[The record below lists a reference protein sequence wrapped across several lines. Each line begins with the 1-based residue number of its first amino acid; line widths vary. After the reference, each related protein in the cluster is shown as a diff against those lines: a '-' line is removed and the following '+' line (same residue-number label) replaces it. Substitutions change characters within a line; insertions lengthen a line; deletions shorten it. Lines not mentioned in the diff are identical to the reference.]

1 MSTQAPRFPVSAFAM
16 AVVMFALELGVLVLG
31 WRSERLLLL
40 VGGHTVVV
48 AGLAAWAYQPAVRG
62 SQYGLLL
69 WIATAAFGPLGPGGV
84 LLAMTMEWYYRR
96 KATGI
101 EAWHAMLFPP
111 SHIDEQA
118 ELWRRIGQRASD
130 LPNAQQQVTPFLD
143 VLTFGSVPQRQ
154 SVIAIIVQQFH
165 PAFAPALKAAL
176 RDDHNVIRVGAATA
190 IARLENEFLEK
201 TMSLEAA
208 AREQPDDADAMLALA
223 RHYDDQAFTG
233 LLDTTREQ
241 DCRVR
246 ATDGYER
253 YLATHPDDTAIRF
266 RLARLY
272 QRRRLWSEAER
283 LFRRLADEGYPGA
296 HHWLMESLF
305 VQGRFADLRAV
316 ASGFDDDAVGQIDP
330 AAPEIADTIALW
342 AGQGAIA

>member
-1 MSTQAPRFPVSAFAM
+1 MSTQAPRFSVSAFAM

-40 VGGHTVVV
+40 VGGHAVVV

-272 QRRRLWSEAER
+272 QRRRLWSEAEK

-316 ASGFDDDAVGQIDP
+316 ASRFDDDAVGQIDP